1 MHKALQYLLVVVGVI
16 ALIAVLVD
24 LGVSI
29 VATTHGNTPVRVE
42 HVTAGPYALTL
53 SLYKDPA
60 DAGYALPFAI
70 TAQTQSSLTYNV
82 TSVPAYGIHAT
93 PVRAGL
99 TPDGH
104 NGVNGAAEI
113 PVQGTWTLHVIV
125 DGTAGHG
132 EADVP
137 IAAVAPPAI
146 PLWLGWLIGL
156 IPLYGLFAFL
166 LSQRGRK
173 KEEIETDTAVVVP
186 ENVTPLLV
194 HDDVG

>member
-1 MHKALQYLLVVVGVI
+1 MRKPLQYLLLVVGVI

-29 VATTHGNTPVRVE
+29 AATTHGNTPVRVV
-42 HVTAGPYALTL
+42 HVTAGPYPLTL

-60 DAGYALPFAI
+60 NAGYALPFAI
-70 TAQTQSSLTYNV
+70 TPQTQSALTYNV
-82 TSVPAYGIHAT
+82 TSVPAHGIHAT

-104 NGVNGAAEI
+104 NGINGAAEI
-113 PVQGTWTLHVIV
+113 PVQGIWTLHILVNGALGP
-125 DGTAGHG
+125 GTV
-132 EADVP
+132 DVP
-137 IAAVAPPAI
+137 ITAVAPPPI

-156 IPLYGLFAFL
+156 IPIYGLLAFL

-173 KEEIETDTAVVVP
+173 KAIVETDDAAVVP
-186 ENVTPLLV
+186 EKVTPP
-194 HDDVG
+194 VGA

>member
-1 MHKALQYLLVVVGVI
+1 MRKPLQYLLLVAGVI
-16 ALIAVLVD
+16 ALLAVLVD
-24 LGVSI
+24 LGVSV
-29 VATTHGNTPVRVE
+29 VATTHGNTPAHVI
-42 HVTAGPYALTL
+42 HVTAGPYPLTL

-70 TAQTQSSLTYNV
+70 TPQAQGALTYNV
-82 TSVPAYGIHAT
+82 TSVPAHGIHAT

-113 PVQGTWTLHVIV
+113 PVQGAWTLHITV
-125 DGTAGHG
+125 DGSAGQG
-132 EADVP
+132 EVDVP
-137 IAAVAPPAI
+137 VTAVAPPAI

-156 IPLYGLFAFL
+156 IPIYGLFAFL

-173 KEEIETDTAVVVP
+173 KTPVETS
-186 ENVTPLLV
+186 
-194 HDDVG
+194 DDVVIQDNVMPPVGA

>member
-1 MHKALQYLLVVVGVI
+1 MRKPLQYVLLVVGVI
-16 ALIAVLVD
+16 GLLAVLVD

-42 HVTAGPYALTL
+42 HLTAGPYPLTL

-60 DAGYALPFAI
+60 NAGYALPFAI
-70 TAQTQSSLTYNV
+70 TTQAQGALTYNV
-82 TSVPAYGIHAT
+82 TSEPSQDIHAT
-93 PVRAGL
+93 SVRAGL

-113 PVQGTWTLHVIV
+113 PVQGAWMLHIV
-125 DGTAGHG
+125 VNGPAGQATAD
-132 EADVP
+132 AP
-137 IAAVAPPAI
+137 ITATAPPAI

-173 KEEIETDTAVVVP
+173 QTPSETDDAVVVQN
-186 ENVTPLLV
+186 EVTRP
-194 HDDVG
+194 VGA

>member
-1 MHKALQYLLVVVGVI
+1 MRKPLQYLLLVIGVI
-16 ALIAVLVD
+16 ALLAVLVD

-29 VATTHGNTPVRVE
+29 VATTHGNTPVRVV
-42 HVTAGPYALTL
+42 HVTAGAYPLTL

-70 TAQTQSSLTYNV
+70 TSQTQGTLTYNV
-82 TSVPAYGIHAT
+82 TSVPAQGIHAT

-113 PVQGTWTLHVIV
+113 PVQGDWTLHIIV
-125 DGTAGHG
+125 NGASGPGTV
-132 EADVP
+132 DVP
-137 IAAVAPPAI
+137 INAVAPPPI

-156 IPLYGLFAFL
+156 IPIYGLFAFL

-173 KEEIETDTAVVVP
+173 KAVVETDDVPIVP
-186 ENVTPLLV
+186 EKVTPP
-194 HDDVG
+194 VGA

>member
-1 MHKALQYLLVVVGVI
+1 MRKFLQYLLLIVGVV

-29 VATTHGNTPVRVE
+29 VATTHGNTPVRVV
-42 HVTAGPYALTL
+42 HLTAGPYPLTL

-60 DAGYALPFAI
+60 NAGYALPFAI
-70 TAQTQSSLTYNV
+70 TPQTQSTLTYNV
-82 TSVPAYGIHAT
+82 TSVPAKGIHAT

-104 NGVNGAAEI
+104 NGINGAAEI
-113 PVQGTWTLHVIV
+113 PVQGIWTLHILVN
-125 DGTAGHG
+125 GTAGPG
-132 EADVP
+132 TVDVP
-137 IAAVAPPAI
+137 ITAVAPPPI

-156 IPLYGLFAFL
+156 IPIYGLVAFL

-173 KEEIETDTAVVVP
+173 KVVVETDEHAVVP
-186 ENVTPLLV
+186 EKVTPP
-194 HDDVG
+194 VGA

>member
-1 MHKALQYLLVVVGVI
+1 MRKPLQYLLLVVGVI

-29 VATTHGNTPVRVE
+29 VATTHGNTPVRVV
-42 HVTAGPYALTL
+42 HVTAGPYPLTL
-53 SLYKDPA
+53 NLYKDPA

-70 TAQTQSSLTYNV
+70 TPQTQDQLTYNV
-82 TSVPAYGIHAT
+82 TSVPAKGIHAT

-104 NGVNGAAEI
+104 NGINGAAEI
-113 PVQGTWTLHVIV
+113 PVQGDWTLHITVNGAA
-125 DGTAGHG
+125 GTGVV
-132 EADVP
+132 DVP
-137 IAAVAPPAI
+137 ITAVAPPAI

-156 IPLYGLFAFL
+156 IPIYGLFAFL

-173 KEEIETDTAVVVP
+173 KEIVKADKPVEVSE
-186 ENVTPLLV
+186 EVTPP
-194 HDDVG
+194 VGA

>member
-1 MHKALQYLLVVVGVI
+1 MRKPLQYALLVVGVL
-16 ALIAVLVD
+16 ALLAVLVD

-29 VATTHGNTPVRVE
+29 VATTHGNTPVRVI
-42 HVTAGPYALTL
+42 HVTAGPYPLTL

-60 DAGYALPFAI
+60 NAGYALPFAI
-70 TAQTQSSLTYNV
+70 TPQTQSSLTYNV

-99 TPDGH
+99 TTDGH

-113 PVQGTWTLHVIV
+113 PVQGDWTLHISVN
-125 DGTAGHG
+125 GSAGSG
-132 EADVP
+132 EVDVP
-137 IAAVAPPAI
+137 ITAVAPPAI

-156 IPLYGLFAFL
+156 IPIYGLLAFL

-173 KEEIETDTAVVVP
+173 QEIVETDDDVVVP
-186 ENVTPLLV
+186 EKVTPP
-194 HDDVG
+194 VGA

>member
-1 MHKALQYLLVVVGVI
+1 VRKPLQYLLLVVGVI

-29 VATTHGNTPVRVE
+29 VATTHGTTPVRVV
-42 HVTAGPYALTL
+42 HVTAGPYPLTL
-53 SLYKDPA
+53 NLYKDPA
-60 DAGYALPFAI
+60 NAGYALPFAI
-70 TAQTQSSLTYNV
+70 TPQTQDTLTYTV
-82 TSVPAYGIHAT
+82 ISVPAPDIHAT
-93 PVRAGL
+93 DVRAGL

-113 PVQGTWTLHVIV
+113 PVQGSWTLHIIV
-125 DGTAGHG
+125 SGASGSG
-132 EADVP
+132 VVDVP

-156 IPLYGLFAFL
+156 IPIYGLFAFL

-173 KEEIETDTAVVVP
+173 QETVTTNEDMSVP
-186 ENVTPLLV
+186 EKVTPPV
-194 HDDVG
+194 RA